1 MESASILDLVRYA
14 LGGVVVLAGL
24 VFMLGGTLGVLRF
37 PDFYTRLHAARV
49 SDAVGATI
57 LVLGLALCASDGAM
71 MVRLLL
77 LAALIAALGPTLSH
91 LLANA
96 AHAAGL
102 APTVGRYTAP
112 RPGAK
117 PPEPRP

>member
-1 MESASILDLVRYA
+1 MESASILDIARYA
-14 LGGVVVLAGL
+14 LGGVVVLTGL

-57 LVLGLALCASDGAM
+57 LVLGLALCAPDGAM
-71 MVRLLL
+71 MLRLLL

-112 RPGAK
+112 RPGPK

>member
-1 MESASILDLVRYA
+1 MESASVLDLARYA
-14 LGGVVVLAGL
+14 LGGVVVLVGL

-49 SDAVGATI
+49 ADAVGATI
-57 LVLGLALCASDGAM
+57 AVLGLALCARDGAM
-71 MVRLLL
+71 VVRLLL

-102 APTVGRYTAP
+102 APTVGHYTAP

-117 PPEPRP
+117 PPETRS

>member
-1 MESASILDLVRYA
+1 MEPISVLDFARYA
-14 LGGVVVLAGL
+14 LGGLVVLAGL
-24 VFMLGGTLGVLRF
+24 VFMLGGALGVLRF

-49 SDAVGATI
+49 ADAVGATI
-57 LVLGLALCASDGAM
+57 VVLGLAVSAGDGM
-71 MVRLLL
+71 MALKLLM
-77 LAALIAALGPTLSH
+77 LAALVAALGPTLSH

-112 RPGAK
+112 RPGPK
-117 PPEPRP
+117 PETQA

>member
-1 MESASILDLVRYA
+1 MADASIFDLMRYA

-49 SDAVGATI
+49 ADALGAA
-57 LVLGLALCASDGAM
+57 VVAFGLALCASDA
-71 MVRLLL
+71 VVALKLVL
-77 LAALIAALGPTLSH
+77 LAGLLAALGPTLSH

-102 APTVGRYTAP
+102 APTIGRYTAP
-112 RPGAK
+112 RPGVK
-117 PPEPRP
+117 PPEARS

>member
-1 MESASILDLVRYA
+1 MEQASILELVRYA
-14 LGGVVVLAGL
+14 LGGVAVLIGL

-57 LVLGLALCASDGAM
+57 LVLGLALCAADGATM
-71 MVRLLL
+71 LRLLL

-117 PPEPRP
+117 PPESRQ

>member
-1 MESASILDLVRYA
+1 MENVSVLDLARYA
-14 LGGVVVLAGL
+14 IGGVVVLTGL
-24 VFMLGGTLGVLRF
+24 AFMLGGTLGVLRF

-49 SDAVGATI
+49 ADAVGATI
-57 LVLGLALCASDGAM
+57 LVLGLALCTQDGAM
-71 MVRLLL
+71 ALKLLL

-91 LLANA
+91 LLANT

-117 PPEPRP
+117 PPEARP